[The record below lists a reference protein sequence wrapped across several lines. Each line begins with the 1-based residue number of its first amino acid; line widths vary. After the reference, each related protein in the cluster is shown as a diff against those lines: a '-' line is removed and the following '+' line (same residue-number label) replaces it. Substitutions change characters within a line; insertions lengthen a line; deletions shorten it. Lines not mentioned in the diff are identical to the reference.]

1 MSYFE
6 IAQEIKTMKDTVVR
20 LFGLESKKTIDF
32 FFKADIMN
40 IYSLEEY
47 FYALCGN
54 LVEGSIR

>member
-32 FFKADIMN
+32 FFKADIMD
-40 IYSLEEY
+40 IYSLENY
-47 FYALCGN
+47 FYTICGN